1 MKTINEVFCILWGFG
16 TKFGN
21 WCVFCTHS
29 TSPFIFTMFQVPN
42 GHVWLM
48 ATTLDNIDL
57 REGRES
63 LVNMWLMSVWGEVFM
78 TQQKILFGASL

>member
-1 MKTINEVFCILWGFG
+1 
-16 TKFGN
+16 
-21 WCVFCTHS
+21 
-29 TSPFIFTMFQVPN
+29 MFQVPN
-42 GHVWLM
+42 GRVWLM

-63 LVNMWLMSVWGEVFM
+63 LVNMWLVSVLGEVFM